1 MSLENRIT
9 VLAQS
14 IAADIKLLKAAQGNL
29 NVLNTTAKTSLVAA
43 INEVLQLAQAAGSS
57 AGAAINDADTVPDQ
71 PSPPTRLRRL
81 LAT

>member
-43 INEVLQLAQAAGSS
+43 INEVLQLPRRQGLRLVQPLMMLQVM
-57 AGAAINDADTVPDQ
+57 INF
-71 PSPPTRLRRL
+71 L
-81 LAT
+81 LQQDYDLTG